1 MKNINVGITRFALS
15 ATMAAVL
22 AGCGGGGESTTTTNS
37 PGTNSPTPAGQM
49 SISGKAIDGYL
60 VGAKICVDLNN
71 NGACD
76 AGEPSTVTGPDG
88 SYTLAVDGSTPGK
101 KLLAV
106 VTPATKDLSRPGYS
120 FPAEFTL
127 SSIINSEA
135 TQHITPLTSLV
146 AAQVD
151 AGRSRTDASNAVVT
165 LLGGSVNL
173 NDDYIANGN
182 GSAATL
188 AASMVDKL
196 SEFAKSGRVDQGTVD
211 AVLNAIAAKGNVSGV
226 TQADVDAQA
235 SLPKFAAV
243 ADPVGALTSGLYAY
257 DGVGYN
263 SSTQAASFVR
273 NVWKYVNG
281 SLSALP
287 EKWNSTSWVAATP
300 GEFDQNYGEY
310 VLKSDGTWSAFLSQ
324 AAQQT
329 PDAVQKVAG
338 NVVTTVNN
346 RTGITTTLEMRQA
359 DVSNVPF
366 AQILKG
372 GIDDATLGKLTG
384 AFGAGTSAYV
394 VEATHASDEVTLASF
409 SSCGNAQLINEDGVD
424 HCNYIGDPTLQYTS
438 IDQAIDMVIP
448 AGGVNLHLLS
458 GGQAELLNQDGSV
471 ALGSSKIG
479 WSKYPTNTNVIVI
492 SVAASD
498 IAGLNF
504 LFGDTVKEGSRIVI
518 ALHNGHL
525 KRGDLS
531 PANQSKKSLLFA
543 QSIFDQLFAE
553 LSKLVSLP

>member
-1 MKNINVGITRFALS
+1 MT
-15 ATMAAVL
+15 AVL
-22 AGCGGGGESTTTTNS
+22 TACGGGGESTTATTS
-37 PGTNSPTPAGQM
+37 PGTSSPAPAAQM
-49 SISGKAIDGYL
+49 SIAGKAIDGYL

-71 NGACD
+71 NGVCD
-76 AGEPSTVTGPDG
+76 AGEPSTITGSDG
-88 SYTLAVDGSTPGK
+88 SYTLALDGSTQGK

-127 SSIINSEA
+127 SSIISSGP

-151 AGRSRTDASNAVVT
+151 AGRRRTDANNAVVT

-226 TQADVDAQA
+226 TQADVDVQA

-243 ADPVGALTSGLYAY
+243 ADPAGVLTSGLYAY
-257 DGVGYN
+257 DGIGYN

-273 NVWKYVNG
+273 NRWSYANG
-281 SLSALP
+281 GLASLQ
-287 EKWNSTSWVAATP
+287 EKWNGSSWIAAAP

-310 VLKSDGTWSAFLSQ
+310 VLKSDGTWSAFFSQ

-329 PDAVQKVAG
+329 PDTVQKVEG
-338 NVVTTVNN
+338 NIITTVNN
-346 RTGITTTLEMRQA
+346 LTGITTTLEMRQA
-359 DVSNVPF
+359 DVSNVSF

-372 GIDDATLGKLTG
+372 WIDDATLGKLTG
-384 AFGAGTSAYV
+384 AFGAGASAYV
-394 VEATHASDEVTLASF
+394 VEATHASDEITLASF
-409 SSCGNAQLINEDGVD
+409 SACSSNAPLISEDGVS
-424 HCNYIGDPTLQYTS
+424 HCNYLGDPARQYTS
-438 IDQAIDMVIP
+438 VDQAIGMVIP

-458 GGQAELLNQDGSV
+458 NGLAELLNPDGSV
-471 ALGSSKIG
+471 ALDSSKIT
-479 WSKYPTNTNVIVI
+479 WSKYPTNANVIVI

-498 IAGLNF
+498 IANLTF

-531 PANQSKKSLLFA
+531 PANQSKKALLFA

>member
-1 MKNINVGITRFALS
+1 
-15 ATMAAVL
+15 
-22 AGCGGGGESTTTTNS
+22 
-37 PGTNSPTPAGQM
+37 M

-71 NGACD
+71 NGTCD
-76 AGEPSTVTGPDG
+76 AGEPSTVTRSDG
-88 SYTLAVDGSTPGK
+88 SYALAVDGSTQGK

-127 SSIINSEA
+127 SSIITSEP

-151 AGRSRTDASNAVVT
+151 AGRSRTDANNAVVT

-211 AVLNAIAAKGNVSGV
+211 AVLNAIATKGSVSSV

-243 ADPVGALTSGLYAY
+243 ADPAGVLTGGLYAY

-263 SSTQAASFVR
+263 STTQAASFVR
-273 NVWKYVNG
+273 NRWTYANG
-281 SLSALP
+281 GLASLQD
-287 EKWNSTSWVAATP
+287 KWNGTAWVAATL

-329 PDAVQKVAG
+329 PDAVQKVEG
-338 NVVTTVNN
+338 NVVTTVSTL
-346 RTGITTTLEMRQA
+346 TGITTTLEMRQA

-372 GIDDATLGKLTG
+372 WIDDATLGKLTG
-384 AFGAGTSAYV
+384 AFGAGASTYV
-394 VEATHASDEVTLASF
+394 VEATHASDEITLASF
-409 SSCGNAQLINEDGVD
+409 SSCGNAPLISEDGVS
-424 HCNYIGDPTLQYTS
+424 HCNYIGDPTQQYTS
-438 IDQAIDMVIP
+438 VDQAIGMVIP
-448 AGGVNLHLLS
+448 AGGVNLHLLPS
-458 GGQAELLNQDGSV
+458 GQAELLNQDGSV
-471 ALGSSKIG
+471 ALDSSKIT
-479 WSKYPTNTNVIVI
+479 WSKYSMNANVIVLN
-492 SVAASD
+492 VAASD

-518 ALHNGHL
+518 ALHHGHL

-531 PANQSKKSLLFA
+531 PANKSKTALLFT

-553 LSKLVSLP
+553 LRKLVSLA

>member
-1 MKNINVGITRFALS
+1 M
-15 ATMAAVL
+15 ATVL
-22 AGCGGGGESTTTTNS
+22 TACGGGGEPATATNS
-37 PGTNSPTPAGQM
+37 PGTTSPAPATQM

-60 VGAKICVDLNN
+60 VGAKICVDLND
-71 NGACD
+71 NGVCD
-76 AGEPSTVTGPDG
+76 AGEPSTITGSDG
-88 SYTLAVDGSTPGK
+88 SYTLAVDGSTQGK

-127 SSIINSEA
+127 SSIISSEP

-151 AGRSRTDASNAVVT
+151 AGRGRTDANNAVVT

-211 AVLNAIAAKGNVSGV
+211 AVLNAIAAKGNVSSV
-226 TQADVDAQA
+226 TQADVDAQT

-243 ADPVGALTSGLYAY
+243 SDPTSVLASTLYQY

-263 SSTQAASFVR
+263 STTQAASFVR
-273 NVWKYVNG
+273 NRWTYANSG
-281 SLSALP
+281 LASP
-287 EKWNSTSWVAATP
+287 QEKWNGSSWIAATP

-310 VLKSDGTWSAFLSQ
+310 VLKADGTWSAFLSQ

-329 PDAVQKVAG
+329 PDSVQKVEG
-338 NVVTTVNN
+338 NVVTTVSTL
-346 RTGITTTLEMRQA
+346 TGITTTLEMRQA

-372 GIDDATLGKLTG
+372 WIDDATLGKLTG

-394 VEATHASDEVTLASF
+394 VEATHASDEISLASF
-409 SSCGNAQLINEDGVD
+409 SACGNAPLISEDGVS
-424 HCNYIGDPTLQYTS
+424 HCNYIGDPTQQYTS
-438 IDQAIDMVIP
+438 VDQAIGMVIP
-448 AGGVNLHLLS
+448 AGGVNLHLLPN
-458 GGQAELLNQDGSV
+458 GQAELLNQDGTV

-479 WSKYPTNTNVIVI
+479 WSKYPTNANVIVI
-492 SVAASD
+492 NVAASD

-504 LFGDTVKEGSRIVI
+504 LFGDTLKEGSRIVI

-531 PANQSKKSLLFA
+531 PANQSKKALLFA
-543 QSIFDQLFAE
+543 QSIFGQLFSE